1 MATCPVCELQFV
13 PNPSRPA
20 QQYCQRACT
29 DRAKARRRRAP
40 GVAARRAAR
49 EAARQAKSMQL
60 PPTKTCAECG
70 GQYAK
75 GRYRYCSEPCSE
87 RARRRMDLVRYGKTP
102 GEVDRCRKCG
112 MSVPMKRKS
121 CDSCLAVAV
130 QNERQRARR
139 RRKARQRGVVSEPY
153 TLGEI
158 AARDRHRCGICRKAV
173 PMTGVVVPHPKA
185 PTIDHVLPLAAG
197 GHDVRANV
205 QLAHFLC
212 NSTKGAGGGFQQL
225 ALIG

>member
-1 MATCPVCELQFV
+1 
-13 PNPSRPA
+13 
-20 QQYCQRACT
+20 
-29 DRAKARRRRAP
+29 
-40 GVAARRAAR
+40 
-49 EAARQAKSMQL
+49 
-60 PPTKTCAECG
+60 
-70 GQYAK
+70 
-75 GRYRYCSEPCSE
+75 
-87 RARRRMDLVRYGKTP
+87 MDLVRYGKTP

-225 ALIG
+225 ALIGWGARMQRRAVLEQLQRKLLEEFDSETGKDTAAISRELRAVTAELESLAPAKESTVDDLAAKRAARRTEAAG